1 MTPSLID
8 IVLPVYNEEQGIAIF
23 HEALSAVLETLV
35 PKYHFNIIYVLDRS
49 GDDSLGAL
57 KRIAASDARVSV
69 LHLSRRFGHQMSLI
83 AGLDHSDGDASILM
97 DCDMQHPPEV
107 IPSLLEKF
115 EQGYDIVQA
124 IRTYDVRIHPAK
136 QWTSRLFYNIQNRLS
151 PIDIPVGS
159 ADFRLISRKVRRVF
173 QRAIRE
179 QNQFLRA

>member
-57 KRIAASDARVSV
+57 KRIAASDARVTV

-83 AGLDHSDGDASILM
+83 AGLDHSSGDAEGACCRTHAQRQSAVGDAAQTILR
-97 DCDMQHPPEV
+97 H
-107 IPSLLEKF
+107 
-115 EQGYDIVQA
+115 A
-124 IRTYDVRIHPAK
+124 
-136 QWTSRLFYNIQNRLS
+136 
-151 PIDIPVGS
+151 
-159 ADFRLISRKVRRVF
+159 
-173 QRAIRE
+173 
-179 QNQFLRA
+179 